1 MKKILIVEDDAITAK
16 IYRST
21 LEKAGFQID
30 VAANGQAALDRLNEF
45 APDGLL
51 ADLMM
56 PGIGG
61 IELLKRI
68 RAIPQFQ
75 KLPVICYTNAFVS
88 KLVDE
93 AKAAGA
99 AHVFN
104 KSTLTPTMLVE
115 AFTTATNG
123 SES

>member
-1 MKKILIVEDDAITAK
+1 MKKIVIVEDDTITAK
-16 IYRST
+16 IYRTT
-21 LEKAGFQID
+21 LEKAGFA
-30 VAANGQAALDRLNEF
+30 VETAANGQAALARLNEV

-51 ADLMM
+51 VDLMM
-56 PGIGG
+56 PGVSG

-68 RAIPQFQ
+68 RAMPQFE

-99 AHVFN
+99 TRVFD
-104 KSTLTPTMLVE
+104 KSTLTPTMLVD
-115 AFTTATNG
+115 AFTAAT
-123 SES
+123 SPS

>member
-1 MKKILIVEDDAITAK
+1 MKKIVIVEDDTITAK
-16 IYRST
+16 IYRT
-21 LEKAGFQID
+21 MLEKAGFA
-30 VAANGQAALDRLNEF
+30 VETAANGQAALARLNEV

-51 ADLMM
+51 VDLMM
-56 PGIGG
+56 PGVSG

-68 RAIPQFQ
+68 RAMPQFE

-99 AHVFN
+99 TRVFD
-104 KSTLTPTMLVE
+104 KSTLTPTMLVD
-115 AFTTATNG
+115 AFTAGT
-123 SES
+123 SPS